1 MNPNVTNT
9 VPATQE
15 EGALRIVP
23 EQQQSSPDVTHSAAT
38 TVYRSN
44 SLDLQQNGI
53 LTEPNL
59 DAYHHIAA
67 RINAPAIFCP
77 VHQMRVGSP
86 YPHIKGKKASVANK
100 HTAPLGYN
108 YME

>member
-1 MNPNVTNT
+1 MPAQLVFGHYGSATDNT
-9 VPATQE
+9 
-15 EGALRIVP
+15 
-23 EQQQSSPDVTHSAAT
+23 S
-38 TVYRSN
+38 RSN
-44 SLDLQQNGI
+44 SRALQQHGR
-53 LTEPNL
+53 LTEPYMV
-59 DAYHHIAA
+59 AYHHIAA

>member
-38 TVYRSN
+38 TVKLLPKVAEREKCHRHSETFDHEKPVQLRYGDIELVDDAVEHRTGKQA
-44 SLDLQQNGI
+44 LAAVGI
-53 LTEPNL
+53 E
-59 DAYHHIAA
+59 
-67 RINAPAIFCP
+67 
-77 VHQMRVGSP
+77 S
-86 YPHIKGKKASVANK
+86 
-100 HTAPLGYN
+100 
-108 YME
+108 